1 MTSRERILAAIR
13 REPVDRVP
21 VTPFGFGHLNP
32 REGVGKE
39 LLEVTDPFIPAGA
52 GGGQF
57 VGTLYGE
64 RVSAEQDGA
73 ETITTIRTPRG
84 DLTRVYRRTS
94 LAGYTVKFPCATR
107 EDIEALLAIPF
118 EPARPNVQSFLDA
131 KEEFGDQG
139 LVLAGIPDAICFLAE
154 YMSPEDFCLLW
165 ALEPDFAVEATD
177 VVQGRLIPFVDEAS
191 AGGVDAYRIVGAE
204 YITEQL
210 GPKAFQKLGAE
221 QDAELVDVI
230 HKYGG
235 IAYYHC
241 HGKMDAFIEDLV
253 ATGIDALDP
262 IEVEPY
268 GDITLGAAKRRVG
281 EDVCL
286 VGGMD
291 DMEVLETRDR
301 AAVLRMGE
309 ECLAAAAGTTGYC
322 LGGTASGTFT
332 EPAARNFMALVEVAE
347 RFAS

>member
-1 MTSRERILAAIR
+1 MTSRERIIAAIR

-21 VTPFGFGHLNP
+21 VSPFGFGHLSP

-39 LLEVTDPFIPAGA
+39 MLEVTDPFIPVGA

-57 VGTLYGE
+57 MGARYGE
-64 RVSAEQDGA
+64 HVSSEQDGSD
-73 ETITTIRTPRG
+73 TVTTIRTPRG

-107 EDIEALLAIPF
+107 QDIEALLSIPF
-118 EPARPNVQSFLDA
+118 EAAHPNVASFLDA
-131 KEEFGDQG
+131 KQEYGEQG

-177 VVQGRLIPFVDEAS
+177 TVQSRLIPWVDEAS

-210 GPKAFQKLGAE
+210 GPEAFQRLGRV
-221 QDAELVDVI
+221 QDMELVDVI

-268 GDITLGAAKRRVG
+268 GDITLGMAKRRVG

-286 VGGMD
+286 VGGLD

-301 AAVLRMGE
+301 ATVLRMGE
-309 ECLAAAAGTTGYC
+309 ECLRAAGPLGYC
-322 LGGTASGTFT
+322 LAGTASGTFT
-332 EPAARNFMALVEVAE
+332 EPAARNFMALVDVAE
-347 RFAS
+347 QFAR

>member
-21 VTPFGFGHLNP
+21 VSPFGFGHLNP
-32 REGVGKE
+32 REGVGRE
-39 LLEVTDPFIPAGA
+39 MLEATDPFIPVGA

-57 VGTLYGE
+57 MGTRYGE
-64 RVSAEQDGA
+64 HVSAEQDGSD
-73 ETITTIRTPRG
+73 TVTTIRTPKG
-84 DLTRVYRRTS
+84 DLKRVYRRTS

-107 EDIEALLAIPF
+107 EDIEALLSIPF
-118 EPARPNVQSFLDA
+118 EAAHPNVGSFLDS
-131 KEEFGDQG
+131 KREYGEQG

-165 ALEPDFAVEATD
+165 ALDPEFMEEATNT
-177 VVQGRLIPFVDEAS
+177 VQSRLITWVDEAS

-210 GPKAFQKLGAE
+210 GPKAFGRLGRD

-230 HKYGG
+230 HKYDG

-241 HGKMDAFIEDLV
+241 HGKMDAYIEDIV

-268 GDITLGAAKRRVG
+268 GDITIGVAKQRVG

-286 VGGMD
+286 VGGLD

-301 AAVLRMGE
+301 ATVLRMGE
-309 ECLAAAAGTTGYC
+309 ECLQAAGPTGYC
-322 LGGTASGTFT
+322 LAGTASGTFT

-347 RFAS
+347 QFAR

>member
-13 REPVDRVP
+13 LEPVDRVP
-21 VTPFGFGHLNP
+21 VSPFGFGHLNP

-39 LLEVTDPFIPAGA
+39 MLEATDPFIPVGA

-57 VGTLYGE
+57 MGTRYGE
-64 RVSAEQDGA
+64 CVSSEQDGSD
-73 ETITTIRTPRG
+73 TITTIRTPKG

-94 LAGYTVKFPCATR
+94 LAGHTVKFPCATR
-107 EDIEALLAIPF
+107 QDVEALLSIPF
-118 EPARPNVQSFLDA
+118 EASHPNADAFLDS
-131 KEEFGDQG
+131 KREYGEEG

-165 ALEPDFAVEATD
+165 ALDPEYMEEATNI
-177 VVQGRLIPFVDEAS
+177 VHSRLIQWVDEAS

-210 GPKAFQKLGAE
+210 GPKAFGRLGRD
-221 QDAELVDVI
+221 QDTELVDVI
-230 HKYGG
+230 HKYDG

-241 HGKMDAFIEDLV
+241 HGKMDAYIEDLV

-268 GDITLGAAKRRVG
+268 GDITMGVAKRRVG
-281 EDVCL
+281 DDVCL
-286 VGGMD
+286 VGGLD

-301 AAVLRMGE
+301 ATVLQMGE
-309 ECLAAAAGTTGYC
+309 ECLQAAGPVGYC
-322 LGGTASGTFT
+322 LAGTASGTFT
-332 EPAARNFMALVEVAE
+332 EPAARNFMALVDVAE
-347 RFAS
+347 QFAR